1 MLELNTCS
9 QARDNAIVYEERKG
23 ETYPTNQA
31 TVRDVSI
38 CSLHVPKRMLYSHC
52 RVWARAASLCVNGKL
67 LDGGGAMVGRSFY
80 EAVNA
85 ARKAVIVFARSRC
98 AVEKWSCARKR
109 VGKLVVRKMAGS
121 LNAARK
127 NPDRQQAILVIQYVG
142 SNKA

>member
-1 MLELNTCS
+1 MVKRSVKC
-9 QARDNAIVYEERKG
+9 
-23 ETYPTNQA
+23 PTNQA
-31 TVRDVSI
+31 N
-38 CSLHVPKRMLYSHC
+38 C

-121 LNAARK
+121 LNAELFPGQKQSHSIFARM
-127 NPDRQQAILVIQYVG
+127 NAISEDIDFKKML
-142 SNKA
+142 